1 MEEKGIIAWV
11 KAHKWYILAAV
22 VALVVIFGGDIGV
35 PVFNE
40 GNK

>member
-1 MEEKGIIAWV
+1 MEWL
-11 KAHKWYILAAV
+11 KANKWYIIAGL

-40 GNK
+40 GQK